1 MMKKDKLFVIGDVHG
16 QITMLRRLLE
26 HWNPG
31 KEKLLFVGDLV
42 DRGEDSKAT
51 LELIY
56 RLKNEENAIVLKGN
70 HDEMLENFLMHPA
83 PNMRQYYM
91 NGGESTVNALLG
103 RKTKASEWLK
113 NTNEIKECYPWLL
126 PMLKSLPLYYEWGDY
141 LFTHAGV
148 DLDKKNWRNTTPHDF
163 VWIREGFYDR
173 PNHTGKKIIFGHT
186 VTATLHKSSSNY
198 GIWESGD
205 GLIGIDGGA
214 VYGGLLHGVVLE
226 KDKKVTHYS
235 IVNEGHCY
243 K

>member
-83 PNMRQYYM
+83 PNMRQY
-91 NGGESTVNALLG
+91 
-103 RKTKASEWLK
+103 
-113 NTNEIKECYPWLL
+113 
-126 PMLKSLPLYYEWGDY
+126 
-141 LFTHAGV
+141 
-148 DLDKKNWRNTTPHDF
+148 
-163 VWIREGFYDR
+163 
-173 PNHTGKKIIFGHT
+173 
-186 VTATLHKSSSNY
+186 
-198 GIWESGD
+198 
-205 GLIGIDGGA
+205 
-214 VYGGLLHGVVLE
+214 
-226 KDKKVTHYS
+226 
-235 IVNEGHCY
+235 
-243 K
+243 